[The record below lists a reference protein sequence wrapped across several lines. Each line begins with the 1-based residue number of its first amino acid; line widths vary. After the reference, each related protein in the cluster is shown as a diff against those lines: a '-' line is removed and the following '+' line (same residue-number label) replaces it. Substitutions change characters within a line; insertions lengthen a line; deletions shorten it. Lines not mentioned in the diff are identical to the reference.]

1 MLRRERGQVTA
12 EYVGVLLLV
21 AVIVSALVVSGP
33 ARPIADEAARAVCQ
47 IAGQCSGGGAATSA
61 DPQAVQRAA
70 SDLQGAGL
78 ARPRSGRCG
87 GLFQGSGP

>member
-47 IAGQCSGGGAATSA
+47 IAGQCAGGGGAPSV

-70 SDLQGAGL
+70 RDLQGVVCAG
-78 ARPRSGRCG
+78 RRSGRCG
-87 GLFQGSGP
+87 GVFQGSGP